1 MLRYKTVLAL
11 VAVLGLGMMTADTF
25 GQCSKSKATQV
36 AAKNAGCCQSAFP
49 TMKTLVGDKDYGCPM
64 SAEKAA
70 KASDA
75 KIVYVVAGEKYGC
88 RISAT
93 KALADAAE
101 DYVKKYT
108 TIACVVDGKVM
119 YCDDKSSCSSDAKGK
134 TVSAGATCSKSRTA
148 KLVKEDGRS
157 DDGKASTCSKS
168 RTAKLAKAAG
178 CCSSKSRTAKLAK
191 AEGVSDCCKDAK
203 NVRFLV
209 AGRTY
214 DKRADAVRARDVAV
228 AAVKAVSM
236 SYVVDGKEYK
246 CSSQVCPSAMKAG
259 KVKFV
264 VNDVETKCDV
274 TARINLAK
282 AQYDAAK
289 GATVKLASL

>member
-36 AAKNAGCCQSAFP
+36 AAKKAGCCQSAFP
-49 TMKTLVGDKDYGCPM
+49 TMKTLVGDKDYGCHV

-119 YCDDKSSCSSDAKGK
+119 YCDDKSSCSSEAKGK

-148 KLVKEDGRS
+148 TLVKEDGRS
-157 DDGKASTCSKS
+157 DDAKASTCSKS

-178 CCSSKSRTAKLAK
+178 CCSSKSKTAKLVKEDARSDDSKASTCSKSRTAKLAK
-191 AEGVSDCCKDAK
+191 AEAASGCSKSRTAK
-203 NVRFLV
+203 
-209 AGRTY
+209 
-214 DKRADAVRARDVAV
+214 
-228 AAVKAVSM
+228 
-236 SYVVDGKEYK
+236 
-246 CSSQVCPSAMKAG
+246 
-259 KVKFV
+259 
-264 VNDVETKCDV
+264 
-274 TARINLAK
+274 LAK
-282 AQYDAAK
+282 AEAASGCSK
-289 GATVKLASL
+289 SRVLGICCIITKNFQ